1 MEIFGFSKEMTGRV
15 AHMAG
20 QMQTQ
25 LEAQR
30 VEAKQREEAQR
41 AEAMK
46 REE

>member
-1 MEIFGFSKEMTGRV
+1 MEIFAYSRDMTGHV

-25 LEAQR
+25 VEAQR

-41 AEAMK
+41 AEAK
-46 REE
+46 AA